1 MTLSGTAPSGTAP
14 APVGPSVTGP
24 SRTSGRHRASPS
36 VQARPTTD
44 RRWWALA
51 ALCLSVLLV
60 GIDNTIVNVA
70 LPTIGRE
77 LSAGI
82 SDLQWV
88 VDGYTLVFATL
99 LLVAGHLGD
108 RFGRRRMLQAGLV
121 IFALTSIG
129 TSFATGTTGL
139 IAGRAAMGVG
149 AALIYPA
156 TLALLMAI
164 FTDVRQRA
172 TAIGIWSG
180 VSGLSVA
187 LGPVGGGLLVEHFDW
202 AAVFWVNVP
211 IAAIA
216 LLAGRFLLIESRDPQ
231 PGRFDP
237 IGALASM
244 AGIGL
249 LVWSIIEAPGHGWG
263 STITIGGLAGAI
275 ALLAAFVVWE
285 MNRQDPLFDVT
296 LFANARF
303 SAASGAIAAAFFG
316 LFGFIFLITQYFQLV
331 RGYGVLQA
339 GVATLPFALVTGAL
353 SPVAIAAMKRLG
365 TTAVVATG
373 LALMSVGFVL
383 AAGSS
388 VDSAYWGRI
397 VAAMALMAAGLAFTA
412 GPATEAIM
420 GALPPQSRRGGIG
433 GQRHHPRD
441 RRHAR
446 GGDRRIG
453 DEFHL
458 RLEDRRGAAGHR
470 TSGRRGG
477 GREPLGDRWFPRRG
491 DGAAGPVR
499 RDRQRDRPGIHVRAQ
514 RGIVGSCRG
523 DRGGRDRGCAVPP
536 GPAPR
541 AGGRH
546 RVLIM
551 RLSPLRLGVFA
562 RHAGAGRTAPH
573 DQHPMSG
580 HVHDRHRQSGV
591 AGEQLAGGRATG
603 GGHVRTERRDHRPV
617 VRAQPGAGH
626 SQMQTRCGAAF
637 LG

>member
-202 AAVFWVNVP
+202 AAVLWVNVP

-285 MNRQDPLFDVT
+285 MNRQDPLLDVT

-339 GVATLPFALVTGAL
+339 GVATLPFALVTGTL

-373 LALMSVGFVL
+373 LALMSMGFVL

-420 GALPPQSRRGGIG
+420 GALPPSRAGAGSAVNDTTREIG
-433 GQRHHPRD
+433 G
-441 RRHAR
+441 
-446 GGDRRIG
+446 
-453 DEFHL
+453 
-458 RLEDRRGAAGHR
+458 
-470 TSGRRGG
+470 T
-477 GREPLGDRWFPRRG
+477 LGV
-491 DGAAGPVR
+491 A
-499 RDRQRDRPGIHVRAQ
+499 
-514 RGIVGSCRG
+514 IVGSVMSSIYGSRIVEALRG
-523 DRGGRDRGCAVPP
+523 TGLPADAVAAASRSVTGGFLAAGMAPPDQSGAIANATAQAFMSGLSAGSWVAAGATAVAAI
-536 GPAPR
+536 GVVLFLPA
-541 AGGRH
+541 RH
-546 RVLIM
+546 RE
-551 RLSPLRLGVFA
+551 P
-562 RHAGAGRTAPH
+562 
-573 DQHPMSG
+573 
-580 HVHDRHRQSGV
+580 
-591 AGEQLAGGRATG
+591 
-603 GGHVRTERRDHRPV
+603 
-617 VRAQPGAGH
+617 
-626 SQMQTRCGAAF
+626 AADI
-637 LG
+637 GC